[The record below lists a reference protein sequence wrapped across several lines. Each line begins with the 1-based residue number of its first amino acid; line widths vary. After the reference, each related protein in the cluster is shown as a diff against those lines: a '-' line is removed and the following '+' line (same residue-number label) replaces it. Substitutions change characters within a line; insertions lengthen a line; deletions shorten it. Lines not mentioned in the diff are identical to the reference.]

1 MCALDIFAQVSL
13 RFYSFEQC
21 ITLRW
26 LLYLNDKLNACLDPL
41 TNLCSSL
48 FFLLLFG
55 EPVIT
60 GSAMSRCIGA
70 CLSAHAV
77 KVLTSQVL

>member
-1 MCALDIFAQVSL
+1 MCALDILVRVSL
-13 RFYSFEQC
+13 IFYSFEQC

-26 LLYLNDKLNACLDPL
+26 LLYLNDKLNECFDPL
-41 TNLCSSL
+41 TNLCYFLL
-48 FFLLLFG
+48 FLLFG

>member
-1 MCALDIFAQVSL
+1 MCALDILVRVSL
-13 RFYSFEQC
+13 IFYSFEQC

-26 LLYLNDKLNACLDPL
+26 LLYLNDKLNECFDPL
-41 TNLCSSL
+41 TNLCY
-48 FFLLLFG
+48 FLLFG